1 MDKSEENAA
10 VAEGT
15 PTPVDVNGAF
25 AFPDPDKSQRNIR
38 FIDSGYNTLFHIP
51 DGGNLA
57 IARFDGGE
65 RTYPCQ
71 YIDSHHVLIGTE
83 TLHICEFAEI
93 MERNGSVYRPENPQK
108 GDILDTYEI
117 FQLDLS
123 DRKASAYS
131 FCSYEMAKGKIKP
144 AHYQRMYAGVLA
156 PTVTLEALYQKHN
169 RDSRPFGRRMR
180 SLSVSDIVVLNR
192 DGERQAFYVDSF
204 GFTEC
209 KEFLK
214 PPRRTRSP
222 KKKTGQA
229 R

>member
-1 MDKSEENAA
+1 MNEKEITVSDAPE
-10 VAEGT
+10 
-15 PTPVDVNGAF
+15 
-25 AFPDPDKSQRNIR
+25 RRIR
-38 FIDSGYNTLFHIP
+38 FTDSDRHALFDIP
-51 DGGNLA
+51 DGGNLL

-71 YIDSHHVLIGTE
+71 YIDSHHVLMGTE

-156 PTVTLEALYQKHN
+156 PAVTLEVLYQKHN

-192 DGERQAFYVDSF
+192 GGERQAFYVDSF
-204 GFTEC
+204 GFKEC

-214 PPRRTRSP
+214 PPRRARSP